1 MKTRLDELLEQARKD
16 MKMDEML
23 ESMTGIAAPDA
34 ARPTGDE
41 DPTTPENNYSEEI
54 STKAGTHV
62 SIDPDGHVDIDIS
75 GVNGDEMHC
84 ESYDYSDRDI
94 AEILFENGYDVTP
107 ENVAII
113 REGLENGSI
122 VIGEDNL
129 DLSPDEMD
137 DSVKNAAAGV
147 LNSDDELPRDTD
159 DEIKTR
165 DGVVPP
171 VDDDKSFEDNHQP
184 GVLAGEPKDKD
195 EKEGDLE
202 VDVNKSIEESF
213 QDIFSVFSSHKLSE
227 ECCKTTEFDIDKMIA
242 PGGELVVGSE
252 NVECDDSCKKTY
264 VSPRSKKDE
273 KPKTIKEAVMLTPQY
288 FNEESVEIITPE
300 KKQERLTKQL
310 AIRIAK
316 EKMDPLFDELLKA
329 AREAKKLQDAIIEK
343 YKDDA
348 KEKSDKL
355 TKVEDTP
362 KADEKAEGAE

>member
-1 MKTRLDELLEQARKD
+1 MKTRLDELLEQARKN

-34 ARPTGDE
+34 VRPTGDE
-41 DPTTPENNYSEEI
+41 DPTTPNGDYSEEI
-54 STKAGTHV
+54 SGKANTHI
-62 SIDPDGHVDIDIS
+62 SIDRDGHVDIDIS

-84 ESYDYSDRDI
+84 ESYEYSDRDI

-147 LNSDDELPRDTD
+147 LDSDDELSKDTD

-171 VDDDKSFEDNHQP
+171 VDDDHSFEDNHQKQ
-184 GVLAGEPKDKD
+184 VLAGEPKDRN
-195 EKEGDLE
+195 EKEGEIE
-202 VDVNKSIEESF
+202 VDINKSIEESF

-242 PGGELVVGSE
+242 PGGELVVGSQ
-252 NVECDDSCKKTY
+252 NVECDKGCKKTY
-264 VSPRSKKDE
+264 VSPRCKSDE

-288 FNEESVEIITPE
+288 FNEESVEIVTPE

-355 TKVEDTP
+355 TKVEEEPD
-362 KADEKAEGAE
+362 AE